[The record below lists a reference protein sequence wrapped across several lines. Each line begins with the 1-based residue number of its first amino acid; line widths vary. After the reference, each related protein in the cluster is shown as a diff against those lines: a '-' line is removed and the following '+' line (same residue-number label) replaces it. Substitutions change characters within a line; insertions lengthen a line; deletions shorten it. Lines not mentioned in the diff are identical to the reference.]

1 MARASVASMDGWDTR
16 QPFLKLLR
24 HFFQELVHLAAGQ
37 VVGAIGGAVL
47 EQLVHLGGTL
57 ADLGQGPNVGRL
69 EGADM
74 PT

>member
-1 MARASVASMDGWDTR
+1 MNCWDTR
-16 QPFLKLLR
+16 QPFLEFLL
-24 HFFQELVHLAAGQ
+24 HLLQELIHLAARQ
-37 VVGAIGGAVL
+37 FVGAIGGAAL
-47 EQLVHLGGTL
+47 EELVHLGGTL